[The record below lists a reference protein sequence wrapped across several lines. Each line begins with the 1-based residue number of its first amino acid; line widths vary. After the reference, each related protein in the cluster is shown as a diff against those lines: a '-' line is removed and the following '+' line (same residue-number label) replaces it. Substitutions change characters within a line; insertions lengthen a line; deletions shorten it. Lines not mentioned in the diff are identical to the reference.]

1 MACTVSAGHSLG
13 GSIACLAA
21 FDIQQAFGFQRLE
34 CYTLGAPR
42 VGNSAFA
49 KSYNEV
55 IPATWHMI
63 NDQVPRSSAYFVVNE
78 KLRLSMG
85 TRYKYFS
92 CSIPSIGVCL
102 LHRMS
107 SCGKGASVSAS
118 YHSILLYTSE
128 LDCVLF

>member
-1 MACTVSAGHSLG
+1 M
-13 GSIACLAA
+13 ACLAA

-63 NDQVPRSSAYFVVNE
+63 NDQVRAARSSAYCVIDD
-78 KLRLSMG
+78 KLRLSTG
-85 TRYKYFS
+85 TQYK
-92 CSIPSIGVCL
+92 
-102 LHRMS
+102 
-107 SCGKGASVSAS
+107 
-118 YHSILLYTSE
+118 
-128 LDCVLF
+128 